1 MRLTVYNHLD
11 LECSLGTQESKS
23 VVKLPQ
29 KLVHLTI
36 NCSFSN
42 NLFKLLLKKFLQY
55 IKKTIKFATVK
66 KQVHNIIYV

>member
-23 VVKLPQ
+23 VVKLPP

-36 NCSFSN
+36 NLSFSN
-42 NLFKLLLKKFLQY
+42 NLFKLLLKKFLQ
-55 IKKTIKFATVK
+55 
-66 KQVHNIIYV
+66 